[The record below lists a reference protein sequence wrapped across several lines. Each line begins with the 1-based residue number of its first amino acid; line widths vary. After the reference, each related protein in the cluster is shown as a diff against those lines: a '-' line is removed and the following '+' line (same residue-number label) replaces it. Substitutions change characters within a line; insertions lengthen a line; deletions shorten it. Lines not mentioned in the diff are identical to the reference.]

1 MRPTVRFL
9 DDALIVRIVDEARG
23 LLEKLGV
30 EVQDPGLLDR
40 LGEHGARVDRAT
52 NRAFLA
58 GPMIDKA
65 LASAPRSFRLYDLL
79 GEPTHDFSGFNVHFT
94 PGSSALNVMDWP
106 SQRVRRPVT
115 ADYAAFVKV
124 VQGLPHIAAQSTA
137 FVCADV
143 PDAVADAYR
152 LYLSLML
159 GEKPVVTGAF
169 TAEGFPLMLD
179 LLTIA
184 RAGAEALRDRPL
196 AVFSACPTSPFKW
209 SRDTARNVVDC
220 ARAGVP
226 VEFIAMPMAGFLSP
240 VTLTGTVVQHTA
252 ETLSGIVIH
261 QCAAPGAPFLY
272 GGSPGVFDIRYETTP
287 MGAVETMMIDAAYNE
302 VGKWFGFPTQAYTA
316 LSDGKHLDA
325 QAGLETGM
333 GAVLAALAGVNSVSG
348 PGMMDFE
355 NCISLEKLVADN
367 EICGMAL
374 RLARGIEPRE
384 DFPSLPRFEEL
395 LREEHLL
402 ISAHTRKYLKAE
414 IAFPGP
420 VIDRASRA
428 RWTEE
433 GGGTLGDRAHA
444 EVGRLLRR
452 WIPSRLE
459 DAGKRA
465 LRERMA
471 ADARAS
477 GMDALPALP

>member
-1 MRPTVRFL
+1 MVRFL
-9 DDALIVRIVDEARG
+9 NDALIGRIVDEARG
-23 LLEKLGV
+23 ILEKLGV
-30 EVQDPGLLDR
+30 EVQDPVLLDL
-40 LGEHGARVDRAT
+40 LGEHSARLDRGTA
-52 NRAFLA
+52 RAFLSGA
-58 GPMIDKA
+58 MIDRA
-65 LASAPRSFRLYDLL
+65 LASAPRSFRLYDVL
-79 GEPTHDFSGFNVHFT
+79 ENQTHDFSGFNVHFT
-94 PGSSALNVMDWP
+94 PGSSALHLMDWP
-106 SQRVRRPVT
+106 SQQVRRPGT

-152 LYLSLML
+152 LYLSLMV

-169 TAEGFPLMLD
+169 TAEGFPLMHELQV
-179 LLTIA
+179 IIRGSEA
-184 RAGAEALRDRPL
+184 ALREKPL
-196 AVFSACPTSPFKW
+196 AVFSACPTSPLKW
-209 SRDTARNVVDC
+209 SHDTARNVVDC
-220 ARAGVP
+220 ARAGIP

-240 VTLTGTVVQHTA
+240 VTLVGTVVQHTA
-252 ETLSGIVIH
+252 ETLSGIVLH

-272 GGSPGVFDIRYETTP
+272 GGSPGIFDIRYETTP

-302 VGKWFGFPTQAYTA
+302 VGKSFGLPTQAYTA
-316 LSDGKHLDA
+316 LSDAKHLDA

-333 GAVLAALAGVNSVSG
+333 GAMLAALAGINSVSG

-355 NCISLEKLVADN
+355 NCISLEKLVVDH

-384 DFPSLPRFEEL
+384 DFPALPRFEEL

-402 ISAHTRKYLKAE
+402 ISPHTRKHLKAE
-414 IAFPGP
+414 ITFPGP

-444 EVGRLLRR
+444 EVERLQDL

-459 DAGKRA
+459 EGRKRA
-465 LRERMA
+465 LTERMA
-471 ADARAS
+471 AAARTA
-477 GMDALPALP
+477 GMDALPLLR

>member
-9 DDALIVRIVDEARG
+9 DDALIGRIVDEARG

-30 EVQDPGLLDR
+30 EVQDPGLLDV
-40 LGEHGARVDRAT
+40 LGEHGARVERGT
-52 NRAFLA
+52 SRAFLPGA
-58 GPMIDKA
+58 LLDRA
-65 LASAPRSFRLYDLL
+65 LATAPRAFRLFDVL
-79 GEPTHDFSGFNVHFT
+79 GDPTHDFTGSKVHFT
-94 PGSSALNVMDWP
+94 PGSSALNVLDWP
-106 SQRVRRPVT
+106 AQTVRRPVT
-115 ADYAAFVKV
+115 ADYAACAKV

-137 FVCADV
+137 FVPADV
-143 PDAVADAYR
+143 PDAIADAYR

-169 TAEGFPLMLD
+169 TAEGFPLMHE
-179 LLTIA
+179 LLAIA
-184 RAGAEALRDRPL
+184 RGGTGDLRAKPL

-252 ETLSGIVIH
+252 ETLSGIVLH

-287 MGAVETMMIDAAYNE
+287 MGAIETMMIDAAYNE
-302 VGKWFGFPTQAYTA
+302 VGKSFGFPTQAYTA
-316 LSDGKHLDA
+316 LSDAKRLDA

-333 GAVLAALAGVNSVSG
+333 GAALAVLAGINSVSG

-355 NCISLEKLVADN
+355 NCVSLEKLVVDH

-374 RLARGIEPRE
+374 RLGRGIEPRE
-384 DFPSLPRFEEL
+384 DFPALPRFEEL

-402 ISAHTRKYLKAE
+402 ISPHTRKYLKSE

-428 RWTEE
+428 RWAEE
-433 GGGTLGDRAHA
+433 GSGTLGDRAHA
-444 EVGRLLRR
+444 EVERLIGQ
-452 WIPSRLE
+452 WTPSRLA
-459 DAGKRA
+459 DDLKGA
-465 LRERMA
+465 LTERMA
-471 ADARAS
+471 AAAKAA
-477 GMDALPALP
+477 GADALPPLP

>member
-1 MRPTVRFL
+1 L
-9 DDALIVRIVDEARG
+9 DDALIGRIIDEART

-30 EVQDPGLLDR
+30 EVQDADLLNLLGDHGAGVDRAASRAFLPGLL
-40 LGEHGARVDRAT
+40 
-52 NRAFLA
+52 
-58 GPMIDKA
+58 IDKA
-65 LASAPRSFRLYDLL
+65 LASAPRAFRLFDVL
-79 GEPTHDFSGFNVHFT
+79 GNPTHGFSGFNVHFT

-106 SQRVRRPVT
+106 SQFVRRPVT
-115 ADYAAFVKV
+115 ADYAAYAKV
-124 VQGLPHIAAQSTA
+124 VQGLPHLAAQSTA

-169 TAEGFPLMLD
+169 TAEGFPLMHD
-179 LLTIA
+179 LLVIA
-184 RAGAEALRDRPL
+184 RGSAEALRGRPL
-196 AVFSACPTSPFKW
+196 AIFSACPTSPLKW

-220 ARAGVP
+220 GRAGVP

-240 VTLTGTVVQHTA
+240 ITLAGTVVQHTA
-252 ETLSGIVIH
+252 ETLSGIVLL

-302 VGKWFGFPTQAYTA
+302 VGKAFGFPTQAYTA
-316 LSDGKHLDA
+316 LSDAKHLDA

-333 GAVLAALAGVNSVSG
+333 GAMLAVLAGINSVSG

-355 NCISLEKLVADN
+355 NCVSLEKLVTDH

-384 DFPSLPRFEEL
+384 DFPALPRFEEL
-395 LREEHLL
+395 LRDEHLL
-402 ISAHTRKYLKAE
+402 IADHTRKYLQRE
-414 IAFPGP
+414 IGFPGP
-420 VIDRASRA
+420 VLDRASRA

-433 GGGTLGDRAHA
+433 GGGTLGDRARA
-444 EVGRLLRR
+444 EVEQLIKR
-452 WIPSRLE
+452 WTPSRLP
-459 DAGKRA
+459 DDRKRA
-465 LRERMA
+465 LTERMA
-471 ADARAS
+471 AAARAA
-477 GMDALPALP
+477 GLDALPPVP